1 MSLYTVRQ
9 YENCWTAQLRP
20 QMGSAEVRLPTN
32 VLMLLKNI
40 LQLSILLCMI
50 YCLLKKE
57 TNFLSV
63 SEELSKDLRGSKKHF
78 ILS

>member
-57 TNFLSV
+57 TETFSV
-63 SEELSKDLRGSKKHF
+63 SVKS
-78 ILS
+78 